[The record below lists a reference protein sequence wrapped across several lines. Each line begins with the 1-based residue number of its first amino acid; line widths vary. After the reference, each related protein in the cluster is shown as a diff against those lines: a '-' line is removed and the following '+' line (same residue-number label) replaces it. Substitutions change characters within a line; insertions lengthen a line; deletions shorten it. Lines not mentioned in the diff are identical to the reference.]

1 MEELKENMRTIL
13 GDTSPLSCG
22 KLSEDDKNHLL
33 CGVVFY
39 IGTSRDCCMQKMP
52 KQPLVGPN
60 VETVLEVQVIALEV
74 SLDVQDMQ
82 EVSRHPMVEQEIPK
96 QPVAWLWGRLLTHCL
111 SVLHAKTGQVDIG

>member
-1 MEELKENMRTIL
+1 
-13 GDTSPLSCG
+13 
-22 KLSEDDKNHLL
+22 
-33 CGVVFY
+33 
-39 IGTSRDCCMQKMP
+39 MQKTP

-96 QPVAWLWGRLLTHCL
+96 QPVASS
-111 SVLHAKTGQVDIG
+111 SVVTVGQEVIVQY

>member
-1 MEELKENMRTIL
+1 MKNYQRMIRTISYA
-13 GDTSPLSCG
+13 G
-22 KLSEDDKNHLL
+22 E
-33 CGVVFY
+33 VFY
-39 IGTSRDCCMQKMP
+39 IGTSRDDCMQRMP

-96 QPVAWLWGRLLTHCL
+96 QPVAWLLEVEYMCCCSPVCG
-111 SVLHAKTGQVDIG
+111 